1 LFLPIGKALLDALL
15 KGHRRHETMAHMT
28 TCPCGWTI
36 ISPQGANDVK
46 MHISLHLKEY
56 HPGVVQTEA
65 ELLAK
70 IKPI

>member
-1 LFLPIGKALLDALL
+1 
-15 KGHRRHETMAHMT
+15 MAHMT

-46 MHISLHLKEY
+46 MHVSMHLKEY
-56 HPGVVQTEA
+56 HPGIVQTEA